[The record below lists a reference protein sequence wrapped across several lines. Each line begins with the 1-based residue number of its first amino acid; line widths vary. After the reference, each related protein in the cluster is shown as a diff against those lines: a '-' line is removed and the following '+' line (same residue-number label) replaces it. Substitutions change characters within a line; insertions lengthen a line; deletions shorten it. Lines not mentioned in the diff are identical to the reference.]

1 MFHLPE
7 RIGQVVGGEAMAKI
21 AVFNQKGGVGK
32 TTTSLNLTAALARRG
47 YNPLS
52 IDLDPQAHLS
62 YICGST
68 VGNADDSMFGFYE
81 STKPLTQLI
90 RPAVGGWLVIP
101 AHVELSKV
109 DTQFGKGPNILNRLN
124 IGIVKENLNTGRP
137 IVLDCCPMLGVLS
150 LSAIFAS
157 DRVLIPVSADY
168 LAVHSVHQVEK
179 TLKALEH
186 VLKKR
191 VPRRYV
197 MTRFDGRRR
206 MSHQIYDELKARLG
220 EEVCDTR
227 ITENVSVA
235 ESPASKKD
243 VFAHSPDSRG
253 AKDYEALL
261 EELIGVGFIERR
273 EPEVITES
281 PVTAFLHPAVAISAR

>member
-1 MFHLPE
+1 
-7 RIGQVVGGEAMAKI
+7 MAKI
-21 AVFNQKGGVGK
+21 AIFNQKGGVGK
-32 TTTSLNLTAALARRG
+32 TTTALNLSAALARRG

-68 VGNADDSMFGFYE
+68 VGNADDSIFGFYE

-90 RPAVGGWLVIP
+90 RPAAGGWLVIP

-124 IGIVKENLNTGRP
+124 VGIVKENLNTGRP

-157 DRVLIPVSADY
+157 DRVLIPVSTDY
-168 LAVHSVHQVEK
+168 LAMHSVFQVEK

-186 VLKKR
+186 VLRKR
-191 VPRRYV
+191 VVRRYV
-197 MTRFDGRRR
+197 MTRFDGRRK
-206 MSHQIYDELKARLG
+206 MSHQIYNELKSRLG
-220 EEVCDTR
+220 DDVCKTR
-227 ITENVSVA
+227 ITESVSIA
-235 ESPASKKD
+235 ESPASKRD
-243 VFAHSPDSRG
+243 VFTHAAESRG

-261 EELIGVGFIERR
+261 DELVNVGFIERR
-273 EPEVITES
+273 EPEVVTPS
-281 PVTAFLHPAVAISAR
+281 PVTAFLRRVVSI

>member
-1 MFHLPE
+1 
-7 RIGQVVGGEAMAKI
+7 MAQS

-52 IDLDPQAHLS
+52 IDLDPQGHLS
-62 YICGST
+62 YVCGSS
-68 VGNADDSMFGFYE
+68 VANADDSIFGFYQN
-81 STKPLTQLI
+81 TRPLAQLI
-90 RPAVGGWLVIP
+90 RPATGGWLVIP

-124 IGIVKENLNTGRP
+124 GGIVRENLNTGRP

-157 DRVLIPVSADY
+157 DRVLVPVSADY
-168 LAVHSVHQVEK
+168 LAVQGVHQVEK

-186 VLKKR
+186 VLKR
-191 VPRRYV
+191 RMLRRYV
-197 MTRFDGRRR
+197 VTRFDARRK
-206 MSHQIYDELKARLG
+206 MSHQIYEELKSRHG
-220 EEVCDTR
+220 DDVCSTR

-235 ESPASKKD
+235 ESPAVKKD
-243 VFAHSPDSRG
+243 VFAHAPESRG
-253 AKDYEALL
+253 AQDYEALL
-261 EELIGVGFIERR
+261 DELVATGFVEPRNQEAPAPVEDPRLNSVLR
-273 EPEVITES
+273 E
-281 PVTAFLHPAVAISAR
+281 APALS